1 MKVLAISMG
10 RKNNNCDICAKQALM
25 AAEAAGA
32 DVKFINTMNMDIT
45 HCRGCGACSASRDKG
60 KQIKCILKDDY
71 LTLENEVLEAD
82 GIILVAPVYS
92 LAPTGQMKNFLDRF
106 GAAHDLSSATVEQE
120 KRIAEGKTGDDLL
133 DERLFRKKYI
143 AYISVGG
150 AHTPNWVSMGL
161 PNMYMFGMS
170 TCMKTVGQID
180 AYDMGRRTKPVF
192 DKEFMDNV
200 AGLGKHLVESIG
212 KEYDDVT
219 WYGEEGVCPVC
230 NNKLISITP
239 GKGTEVECPLC
250 GTYGKL
256 DIVDG
261 QVKVVFSDDEKKR
274 ARNTI
279 TGLYEHHY
287 ELKEMMTYIMKNLEL
302 HKDDMG
308 DLLKPYFDYKPD
320 YKNN

>member
-25 AAEAAGA
+25 AAEKAGA
-32 DVKFINTMNMDIT
+32 DVKFINTMNMDIG
-45 HCRGCGACSASRDKG
+45 HCRGCGACSAARDKG
-60 KQIKCILKDDY
+60 KQIKCIIKDDY
-71 LTLENEVLEAD
+71 LKLENEILDAD
-82 GIILVAPVYS
+82 GIILVVPVYS
-92 LAPTGQMKNFLDRF
+92 LAPTGQLKNFIDRF
-106 GAAHDLSSATVEQE
+106 GAAHDLSSATVEQN
-120 KRIAEGKTGDDLL
+120 KRIEEGKTGDELL
-133 DERLFRKKYI
+133 DERLFRKKYV

-170 TCMKTVGQID
+170 TVMKTVGQID

-192 DKEFMDNV
+192 DQAFMDDV
-200 AGLGKHLVESIG
+200 AGLGKHLAESIG
-212 KEYDDVT
+212 KEFDDVT

-230 NNKLISITP
+230 HNKLISITP

-261 QVKVVFSDDEKKR
+261 QVKVTFSDVEKKR

-279 TGLYEHHY
+279 DGLYEHHY
-287 ELKEMMTYIMKNLEL
+287 ELKEMMTYIMKNLEI

-308 DLLKPYFDYKPD
+308 DLLKPYFDYSPD
-320 YKNN
+320 YKD